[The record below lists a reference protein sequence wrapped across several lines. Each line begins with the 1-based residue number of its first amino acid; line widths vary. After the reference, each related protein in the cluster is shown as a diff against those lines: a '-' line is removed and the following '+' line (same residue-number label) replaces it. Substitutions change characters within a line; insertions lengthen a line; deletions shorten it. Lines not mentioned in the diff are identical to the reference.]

1 MEHASFI
8 IGSWVVTGLAVGV
21 YAGWIIKRGRDLAR
35 RSSNKDFPWT

>member
-8 IGSWVVTGLAVGV
+8 IGSWVLTGVAVGT

-35 RSSNKDFPWT
+35 RSDTQDFPWT